1 MYTNGSDFFIV
12 SSPLEGMDD
21 LSASE
26 IETVIGKLLGS
37 YVPICETNTDNKRFE
52 RQQVAETVIWDMAEM
67 MIEVAAYYNRPEYS
81 ANRAGKKALT
91 FLAQEAERITEVL
104 EDLLK
109 EE

>member
-1 MYTNGSDFFIV
+1 MYVYGSDFIV

-26 IETVIGKLLGS
+26 IETIIGKLLGS
-37 YVPICETNTDNKRFE
+37 YVPVCETNTDDKRFK
-52 RQQVAETVIWDMAEM
+52 RQQVAEDVIWDMVEM
-67 MIEVAAYYNRPEYS
+67 MIEVAACYDRPEYS
-81 ANRAGKKALT
+81 AGRAGKKALS
-91 FLAQEAERITEVL
+91 FLVQEAERITEVL